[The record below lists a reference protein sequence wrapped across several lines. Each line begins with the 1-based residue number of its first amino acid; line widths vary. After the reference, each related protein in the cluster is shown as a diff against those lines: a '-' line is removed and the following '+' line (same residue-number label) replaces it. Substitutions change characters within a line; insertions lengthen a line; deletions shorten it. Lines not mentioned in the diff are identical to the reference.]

1 LRKGGEDMKRLAVL
15 MLVSFGL
22 SIMAAA
28 ASHDEDYPCKNDLEK
43 YCRDIQP
50 GEGRILRCLTLY
62 EKDLTPS
69 CKKELAR
76 AKKAIEEVQIA
87 CVDDYAIFCSSV
99 LPGQGKIPA
108 CLEKNDKIL
117 TRKCKAHLKELMQK
131 AGEIR
136 EQMQKK

>member
-1 LRKGGEDMKRLAVL
+1 MKKTFLL
-15 MLVSFGL
+15 MVVSFGL

-28 ASHDEDYPCKNDLEK
+28 VSYGEDYPCKNDVARF
-43 YCRDIQP
+43 CNDIKP

-76 AKKAIEEVQIA
+76 AKEAVEEVQNA
-87 CVDDYAIFCSSV
+87 CADDYAIFCSSV
-99 LPGQGKIPA
+99 MPGQGKIPA
-108 CLEKNDKIL
+108 CLEKSKKIL
-117 TRKCKAHLKELMQK
+117 TPKCRAHLKELMQK
-131 AGEIR
+131 AREIR